1 MGGSQRLLSVNP
13 TTVLVVLLLGLWLLG
28 CDKIWNCLSLLFW
41 HQLGSHLLE
50 LYNSMMTGWSAL
62 EVPIHISNKLGLI
75 INGGL

>member
-1 MGGSQRLLSVNP
+1 ME
-13 TTVLVVLLLGLWLLG
+13 
-28 CDKIWNCLSLLFW
+28 LFIIITW